1 MVAGLSGTFK
11 TTMAA
16 HFLLGGG
23 PDAPPALWLTFQ
35 EGAADLELRFGG
47 RGLNFQGGSTKD
59 RLTVLEAI
67 PGREP
72 VEKLLSLVEE
82 GILEHGV
89 DLVAIDSLNDLVS
102 SMPDDEARFEAADW
116 FLRRLRALRVTVL
129 VTQRLTRVTGRNPLS
144 EIAWAQLADTIVYLG
159 LVEIESRLEKVVS
172 VLKHR
177 GGAVPG
183 DLRAIVR
190 DDTGLRIHD
199 RFVGMSG
206 VLQGTPLGRRK
217 ARIEEIFQPLYFIR
231 DFLTLAREQQIGEEQ
246 RSAALANVA
255 GETTRLI
262 ELLGLYFD
270 QPTPDG
276 AERAKDKT
284 S

>member
-1 MVAGLSGTFK
+1 
-11 TTMAA
+11 
-16 HFLLGGG
+16 
-23 PDAPPALWLTFQ
+23 
-35 EGAADLELRFGG
+35 
-47 RGLNFQGGSTKD
+47 
-59 RLTVLEAI
+59 
-67 PGREP
+67 
-72 VEKLLSLVEE
+72 
-82 GILEHGV
+82 
-89 DLVAIDSLNDLVS
+89 
-102 SMPDDEARFEAADW
+102 
-116 FLRRLRALRVTVL
+116 
-129 VTQRLTRVTGRNPLS
+129 
-144 EIAWAQLADTIVYLG
+144 
-159 LVEIESRLEKVVS
+159 
-172 VLKHR
+172 
-177 GGAVPG
+177 
-183 DLRAIVR
+183 
-190 DDTGLRIHD
+190 
-199 RFVGMSG
+199 MSG